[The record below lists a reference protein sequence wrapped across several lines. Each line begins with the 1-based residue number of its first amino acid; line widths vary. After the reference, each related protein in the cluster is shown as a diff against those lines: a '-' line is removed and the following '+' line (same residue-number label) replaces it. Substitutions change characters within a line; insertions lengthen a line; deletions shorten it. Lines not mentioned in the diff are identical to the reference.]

1 MAIPNFGA
9 DCLRVTRPF
18 AANQGAEAPVIARL
32 AFLRHVASVRPEPG
46 SNSPLVIYL
55 NSLEL
60 NNILKSSYLSI
71 NLPFSYIFT

>member
-55 NSLEL
+55 N
-60 NNILKSSYLSI
+60 
-71 NLPFSYIFT
+71 P